1 MPLNPQLVDRE
12 RQITVAGTDSEP
24 LERVLAVVDL
34 QGYSLNWI
42 PTGSLAGDHFVA
54 ETAP

>member
-12 RQITVAGTDSEP
+12 RQIPLAGTDSEP
-24 LERVLAVVDL
+24 LGCGLVVVDP
-34 QGYSLNWI
+34 QRYSLNWI

-54 ETAP
+54 ELVP